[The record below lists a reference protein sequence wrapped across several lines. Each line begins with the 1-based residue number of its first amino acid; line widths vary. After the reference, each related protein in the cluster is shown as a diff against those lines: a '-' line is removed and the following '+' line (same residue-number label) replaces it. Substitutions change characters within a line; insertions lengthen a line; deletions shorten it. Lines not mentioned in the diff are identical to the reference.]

1 MKRYLIMIRVPSAE
15 EFSDSEDLLPKEITK
30 WNSNDLMD
38 KFEAADTEETPG
50 MLKTLSEIM
59 SGTVLDTGI

>member
-1 MKRYLIMIRVPSAE
+1 
-15 EFSDSEDLLPKEITK
+15 
-30 WNSNDLMD
+30 MD

-50 MLKTLSEIM
+50 MLKSEIM